1 MQFWVI
7 KGRSDVLINHLSS
20 QIANHWRRK
29 MKTKVSLI
37 MIAALLVSFVA
48 GCTANTAVAPT
59 TAAATAAVA
68 AAATLAPNT
77 PEAAVVATTAPTA
90 MATSNSGNPLA
101 GKAVDK
107 NGQPLLLGYVGN
119 ENSSGWMSNAN
130 GYVKSLW
137 ERAGGKVVQY
147 ISDYDLNKETS
158 MMDDLMQMKP
168 AAILIHPSDSAAI
181 APSVQK
187 ALDAGIP
194 VFAVDMGVT
203 GAQVVSY
210 VHVDQAAMGA
220 MDADYI
226 RDHFSADKPAKVLE
240 LTGSLDQNGAQLR
253 QKGFDTELKKVA
265 YATIVQTIDTQW
277 KSDVAFTAVQ
287 DAFQRNPDINVIY
300 SHSDFFMQGIL
311 QGLQSINKLVPAG
324 QAGHI
329 MVLSIDADQVGLK
342 GIRDGYI
349 DADVENNPVLSMA
362 ISVNAILANNYGQSV
377 KNEYLVPLTM
387 ATKDNVD
394 ATTLWA
400 NLPSGQ
406 FDAWPVAV
414 QTVFPVPSR

>member
-1 MQFWVI
+1 
-7 KGRSDVLINHLSS
+7 
-20 QIANHWRRK
+20 
-29 MKTKVSLI
+29 
-37 MIAALLVSFVA
+37 
-48 GCTANTAVAPT
+48 
-59 TAAATAAVA
+59 
-68 AAATLAPNT
+68 
-77 PEAAVVATTAPTA
+77 
-90 MATSNSGNPLA
+90 
-101 GKAVDK
+101 
-107 NGQPLLLGYVGN
+107 
-119 ENSSGWMSNAN
+119 MSNAN
-130 GYVKSLW
+130 GYLKSLW

-158 MMDDLMQMKP
+158 MMDDLLQMKP

-226 RDHFSADKPAKVLE
+226 RDHFSADKPARVLE

-253 QKGFDTELKKVA
+253 QKGFDTELKTVP

-311 QGLQSINKLVPAG
+311 QGLQSINKLIPAG
-324 QAGHI
+324 QPGHI
-329 MVLSIDADQVGLK
+329 TVLSIDADQVGLK

-349 DADVENNPVLSMA
+349 DADVENNPVLAMA
-362 ISVNAILANNYGQSV
+362 ISVNAILANNYGQTI
-377 KNEYLVPLTM
+377 KNDYIVPLTL

-400 NLPSGQ
+400 NLPTGK
-406 FDAWPVAV
+406 FDEWPVAV
-414 QTVFPVPSR
+414 QSVFQVPTR